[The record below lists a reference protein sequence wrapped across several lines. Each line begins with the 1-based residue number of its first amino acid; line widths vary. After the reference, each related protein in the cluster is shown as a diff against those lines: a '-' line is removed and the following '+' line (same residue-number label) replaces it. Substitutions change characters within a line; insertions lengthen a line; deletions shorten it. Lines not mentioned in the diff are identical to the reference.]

1 MIACARA
8 CATRAR
14 AGASA
19 RPPEV
24 RRGDQGWLAPCQCPC
39 PYRTEASS
47 VHPRRRPWLFH
58 VRGGVGGTGPSP
70 RFLGRL
76 GQDPAPLS
84 TNCRDKGSRPAAAS
98 IPVTCSSPRLLGPH
112 RIQSPPSFRSTARR
126 RTCGKLAHI
135 FAPAPRPASNRVTPV
150 LQIHGPAANMWQVGP
165 GSSAHKAPQP
175 FRRAAVTRES
185 PSAGGRLESS
195 HLPPSGQRP
204 AANTWQVGPAPT
216 ARPSPPRSAA
226 ASPCL
231 ALQQGA
237 AA

>member
-1 MIACARA
+1 MSGGGWGGPGLRPGSSADSDKTPHPFRRIAV
-8 CATRAR
+8 TRE
-14 AGASA
+14 AGRLPHRFQSPVLRPGSSAHIESSHPPPSDQRPGGEHAASW
-19 RPPEV
+19 PT
-24 RRGDQGWLAPCQCPC
+24 
-39 PYRTEASS
+39 Y
-47 VHPRRRPWLFH
+47 
-58 VRGGVGGTGPSP
+58 SP
-70 RFLGRL
+70 RF
-76 GQDPAPLS
+76 
-84 TNCRDKGSRPAAAS
+84 
-98 IPVTCSSPRLLGPH
+98 LGPH